1 MPLPLLG
8 SGVDVEAGAWG
19 SSVLASEVTMP
30 DVWVWGMAERKE
42 EGDEGRQA
50 KEGRR
55 EGGGNVAKV
64 TP

>member
-1 MPLPLLG
+1 
-8 SGVDVEAGAWG
+8 
-19 SSVLASEVTMP
+19 MP